1 MNREFVNKL
10 LKSIWK
16 ILKNIKIVRKNKKM
30 PENDNVQPTPQPKQV
45 TIGAN
50 TQVVFTIK
58 SFIATI
64 LSILGIFASFYFI
77 VVVPKINDAQ
87 KFQEKL
93 YEKVETE
100 MKDGFKEVN
109 AGVRNNGSGIKDLS
123 RRFDDLNELNEDLG
137 NTSGSF
143 STTIDDPI
151 EESVVPDSLLNV
163 N

>member
-10 LKSIWK
+10 IKGLWK

-30 PENDNVQPTPQPKQV
+30 GTTGNTQPTPESKQV
-45 TIGAN
+45 TIGAS

-58 SFIATI
+58 GFIATI

-93 YEKVETE
+93 YERVETE
-100 MKDGFKEVN
+100 VRDGFKEVN

-123 RRFDDLNELNEDLG
+123 RRFDDLNELNQDLG

-143 STTIDDPI
+143 SSTTENPTT
-151 EESVVPDSLLNV
+151 ESVVPDSLIHD
-163 N
+163 

>member
-10 LKSIWK
+10 IKGLWK
-16 ILKNIKIVRKNKKM
+16 ILKNIKIVGKKKEM
-30 PENDNVQPTPQPKQV
+30 GTTGNTQATSQPKQV
-45 TIGAN
+45 TIGAS

-58 SFIATI
+58 SFIGTI
-64 LSILGIFASFYFI
+64 FTILGIFASFYFI

-93 YEKVETE
+93 YERVETE
-100 MKDGFKEVN
+100 MRDGFKEVN

-123 RRFDDLNELNEDLG
+123 RRFDDLNELNQDLG

-143 STTIDDPI
+143 SSTT
-151 EESVVPDSLLNV
+151 ENTTTESVVPDSLLHN
-163 N
+163 

>member
-16 ILKNIKIVRKNKKM
+16 ILKNIKIVRKNRKM
-30 PENDNVQPTPQPKQV
+30 PQDNNVQPTPQPKQV

-100 MKDGFKEVN
+100 MNDGFKEVN

-123 RRFDDLNELNEDLG
+123 RRFDDLNELTEDLG

-143 STTIDDPI
+143 STTIHEPI
-151 EESVVPDSLLNV
+151 EESVVPDSLLNPQ
-163 N
+163 